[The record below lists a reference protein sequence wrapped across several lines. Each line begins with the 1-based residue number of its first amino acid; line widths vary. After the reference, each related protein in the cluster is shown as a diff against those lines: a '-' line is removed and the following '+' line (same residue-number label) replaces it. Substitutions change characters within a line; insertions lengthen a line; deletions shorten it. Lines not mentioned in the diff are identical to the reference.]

1 MAADSLAVFFSA
13 SLLLALAPGP
23 DNLFVLSLSLNHG
36 RRAGL
41 LVVAG
46 LCSGLLVHTGIVAT
60 GLAATLATF
69 PSAMKL
75 ITTIGAVYLV
85 YLAWLYWRS
94 ASTHAAPPPAP
105 TTGAKLYL
113 RGFIMNV
120 SNPKVGLFFLAFL
133 PQFVD
138 PAGPQPALQVV
149 MLGMLFILSTVV
161 IFGGI
166 ALLAGRYNQR
176 IAENPLHQRWM
187 NRVTSLVLLL
197 LALNL
202 LRSWL

>member
-1 MAADSLAVFFSA
+1 MPADSLAVFFSA

-46 LCSGLLVHTGIVAT
+46 LCSGLLVHTSIVAT
-60 GLAATLATF
+60 GLAAALATY
-69 PSAMKL
+69 PSALKL
-75 ITTIGAVYLV
+75 ITTIGALYLV

-94 ASTHAAPPPAP
+94 ASIHTAPPPAP
-105 TTGAKLYL
+105 TTGARLYL

-149 MLGMLFILSTVV
+149 ILGILFILSTVV

-202 LRSWL
+202 LLGG